1 MTFRNAKPDIC
12 DDYEGKP
19 SHKMF
24 GILFVSLNSD
34 ISVIGS
40 LSSSV
45 VSSKDVGGWQ
55 YITQNLETKPCKK
68 KTRQF
73 CANNTT
79 SQLINIKIE
88 AL

>member
-55 YITQNLETKPCKK
+55 YKTQNLETKLCKK
-68 KTRQF
+68 TTRQF
-73 CANNTT
+73 CANT
-79 SQLINIKIE
+79 STASRPIDWNSL
-88 AL
+88 

>member
-55 YITQNLETKPCKK
+55 YKTQNLETCKK

-73 CANNTT
+73 FANTNTT
-79 SQLINIKIE
+79 SQLLNTKIE

>member
-45 VSSKDVGGWQ
+45 VSSKDVGGM
-55 YITQNLETKPCKK
+55 
-68 KTRQF
+68 
-73 CANNTT
+73 AV
-79 SQLINIKIE
+79 
-88 AL
+88 